1 LLGRDFRSTPSD
13 KGDKVRIAY
22 VTTYDAND
30 RLQWSGLGNAILE
43 SLRAQGIDVTSIG
56 PLRQRFRWIG
66 RVKRRLYG
74 QFLGQIYDFEREA
87 LVAWDYAQQVSAQL
101 SQGNFDVVFSP
112 GTIPISRLHCPQ
124 PIVIW
129 ADATFGA
136 LTELYDESGRLCAET
151 LRAGHRTERVALRNC
166 ALTIFASDWAAES
179 AIHQYGADP
188 DKVKVIP
195 FGANFLEAPSYA
207 QVVQSIHDRETA
219 TCQLITIG
227 VDWIRKGIPRAI
239 ELAAALNA
247 RGLPTRLTVVGCPP
261 PADAVLP
268 DFVNIVGFIDKRSPE
283 GERRLSR
290 LLEQSHF
297 HVLFSIAECFGVV
310 FAEANAHAVP
320 NIANDIGGI
329 GSVVINGRGGQR
341 FSPTVP
347 IDQVANYVLKHFRD
361 RGAYAELAMSAR
373 REYDERLNWQIAGA
387 EVARYLKK
395 LM

>member
-1 LLGRDFRSTPSD
+1 M
-13 KGDKVRIAY
+13 
-22 VTTYDAND
+22 TTYDAAD
-30 RLQWSGLGNAILE
+30 RLQWSGLGSAILE
-43 SLRAQGIDVTSIG
+43 SLRTQGIDITPIG

-74 QFLGQIYDFEREA
+74 QFLGQTYDFEREA
-87 LVAWDYAQQVSAQL
+87 LAGWDYAQQVSAQL
-101 SQGNFDVVFSP
+101 SGGNFDVVLSP

-136 LTELYDESGRLCAET
+136 LTALYDRSGRLCGET

-166 ALTIFASDWAAES
+166 ALAIFASDWAAES
-179 AIHQYGADP
+179 AIRQYGADP
-188 DKVKVIP
+188 DKVTVIP
-195 FGANFLEAPSYA
+195 FGANFLEAPPYTQA
-207 QVVQSIHDRETA
+207 IQSIDNRETA

-239 ELAAALNA
+239 ELASALNA
-247 RGLPTRLTVVGCPP
+247 RGLPTRLTIVGCAPP
-261 PADAVLP
+261 QGFVLP
-268 DFVNIVGFIDKRSPE
+268 EFVNVVGFIDKRTPE

-329 GSVVINGRGGQR
+329 GSVVINGQGGQR
-341 FSPTVP
+341 FSPTAP
-347 IDQVANYVLKHFRD
+347 IDRVADYVLKHFCD
-361 RGAYAELAMSAR
+361 RRAYVDLALRAR
-373 REYDERLNWQIAGA
+373 REYDERLNWQSAGA
-387 EVARYLKK
+387 EVARCLVK
-395 LM
+395 LI